1 MTGSTTYLKN
11 ILILA
16 AGLLMMTVPLMSQN
30 RDARKIL
37 WTAALRFEQAIYPGD
52 EDSLPVYSERLPWIG
67 RPDEQPKIVLQN
79 TRFELAT
86 GDPEWLRQLALKVTN
101 TELTVR
107 TSLQT
112 ERNKY
117 FVRYSMVP
125 LRRNPSTGQIERL
138 VEFVPE
144 IQKLQGTSD
153 TLKTGKIVHQYT
165 SRSVLADGTWYKI
178 RVSRSGI
185 HKLTYADLKK
195 IGIQDPA
202 KVRVFGNGGKQLPYS
217 SGLERPDDLLEN
229 QIYMEKG
236 SDSLFNEGDY
246 ILFYGQGSTT
256 WKYDAIQ
263 KIFVH
268 RLHLYSDYS
277 YYFLTEDLG
286 PGRRVTSLPASG
298 LVPQVTVNEY
308 DAYDFR
314 EKDSLNLIKSG
325 RLWCWKYFNDNAPTC
340 GFDFSFPGQVAAEPV
355 LVTASL
361 WARSPK
367 TSPNSVF
374 YIKNGDT
381 RFEAVGL
388 AGVYTTN
395 SEALYASSAISN
407 SKFTPGTESF
417 RINFQ
422 FINSNPSGEGWLDY
436 LILNTRCAIK
446 LSDGQLA
453 FRDSRQTGAG
463 KVVKYRIDGATSAN
477 RIWDITDITNVSQIT
492 AQASGSGLE
501 FTAAADQLKEYVVF
515 DPNSASLYVPDFT
528 GEGLGLLPNQNL
540 HGIACPDMVILVQ
553 DDLRSYAQQLADLHT
568 DHEGLNTLLV
578 SPDQIYNEF
587 SSGMKDVT
595 AIRDFLK
602 MFYDRSAGTSLK
614 LKYFLIFGDGSYDNK
629 SMPDETTTYLPTYQ
643 SLESLYP
650 TSSYVTDDF
659 FGLLDTGEDLEPGL
673 LDVGIGRLPVTTET
687 EAAIM
692 LDKIK
697 QYYSS
702 SALGDWRNLI
712 CFIGDDED
720 GNSHMRDANTLADKL
735 GSEYP
740 AFNIDKIFLD
750 AYQQVSLPG
759 GDRYPEVSQAISD
772 RMKKGALIMNY
783 LGHGSEVG
791 LAHENIVT
799 LSDIQNWKN
808 PDHFP
813 LFITATCEFS
823 RFDDYE
829 KTSAG
834 ELVILNADGG
844 GIALLS
850 TTRLVYSSPNFIL
863 NREFYNYAFTL
874 DNQGNRLALGDVMRL
889 TKNAVGEEQNKLSF
903 TLLGDP
909 ALILSYPELGIRM
922 TEINGQPVAEFS
934 DTLKALSITTVK
946 GHITDLQG
954 VKLNDF
960 NGVVIPAVYDKEI
973 TQTNLA
979 NDGGAIME
987 FTVRNNI
994 LFKGK
999 ASVKNGD
1006 FSFSFPVP
1014 RDIAYEVGTGKF
1026 SFYGKNDVSD
1036 VCGVDQSIRIGGS
1049 EGISTND
1056 QTGPEVGVFMND
1068 TTFVSGGI
1076 TGENPTLVI
1085 RITDSSGVN
1094 TTGNGIGHDITATI
1108 DDNQQSSIVL
1118 NDYYESDLDQYHSG
1132 SISYPL
1138 SNLAAGNHTVKV
1150 KVWDIVNNST
1160 ETQIDFTVHSSDELV
1175 LEHVLNYPN
1184 PFTTKTDFYFEHN
1197 QGDQALDVLIQIFTV
1212 GGKLVKSFEFLT
1224 VDQTQVQPG
1233 SFRVGPVSWDGLD
1246 DYGDRIG
1253 RGTYFYRVKV
1263 RTADGKTK
1271 EAFQKLVILK

>member
-1 MTGSTTYLKN
+1 MTGSITHLKN
-11 ILILA
+11 KLILA
-16 AGLLMMTVPLMSQN
+16 AGLLVMTFPLMSQDRN
-30 RDARKIL
+30 ARTIL
-37 WTAALRFEQAIYPGD
+37 WTAALRFEQAIYPND
-52 EDSLPVYSERLPWIG
+52 TDSLPVYSERLPWTG
-67 RPDEQPKIVLQN
+67 RTDEQPEIVLKDA
-79 TRFELAT
+79 RFEPVT
-86 GDPEWLRQLALKVTN
+86 GDPEWLRQLSRKVTN

-107 TSLQT
+107 TSLQI
-112 ERNKY
+112 ERKKY
-117 FVRYSMVP
+117 FARFSLVP
-125 LRRNPSTGQIERL
+125 LRKNPTTGQIERL
-138 VEFVPE
+138 VSFVPDLQKVAGVAE
-144 IQKLQGTSD
+144 I
-153 TLKTGKIVHQYT
+153 LKTGKITHQYT
-165 SRSVLADGTWYKI
+165 SRSVLADGRWYKI
-178 RVSRSGI
+178 QVSQSGI
-185 HKLTYADLKK
+185 QKLTYADLKK
-195 IGIQDPA
+195 IGFQDPGN
-202 KVRVFGNGGKQLPYS
+202 VRVFGNGGRQLPYS

-229 QIYMEKG
+229 QVYFEKG
-236 SDSLFNEGDY
+236 SDDLFNEGDY
-246 ILFYGQGSTT
+246 LLFYGQGSTT
-256 WKYDAIQ
+256 WKYDATQ
-263 KIFVH
+263 KLFAH

-286 PGRRVTSLPASG
+286 PGRRVKALPASG
-298 LVPQVTVNEY
+298 LVPQSTVTEY

-355 LVTASL
+355 KVTTSL

-436 LILNTRCAIK
+436 LTLNTRCTNK

-453 FRDSRQTGAG
+453 FRDTRETGIG
-463 KVVKYRIDGATSAN
+463 KVVRFRIADATSAN
-477 RIWDITDITNVSQIT
+477 LIWDITDITNIVQIT
-492 AQASGSGLE
+492 AQESGSGLE
-501 FTAAADQLKEYVVF
+501 FIAAADQLKEYLVF
-515 DPNSASLYVPDFT
+515 DPASASLYKPTFT
-528 GEGLGLLPNQNL
+528 GEGLGLLTNQNL
-540 HGIACPDMVILVQ
+540 HGMACPDMIILVH
-553 DDLRSYAQQLADLHT
+553 DDLKSYAQQLADLHSEK
-568 DHEGLNTLLV
+568 EGLSTILV
-578 SPDQIYNEF
+578 SPIQIYNEF
-587 SSGMKDVT
+587 SSGMTDVT

-602 MFYDRSAGTSLK
+602 MFYDRSTGGSFR
-614 LKYFLIFGDGSYDNK
+614 LKYFLFFGDGSYDNK
-629 SMPDETTTYLPTYQ
+629 NILKDFKTCLPTYQ

-673 LDVGIGRLPVTTET
+673 LDIGIGRLPVISET
-687 EAAIM
+687 EASNVI
-692 LDKIK
+692 DKVK

-702 SALGDWRNLI
+702 AALGDWRNLV

-735 GSEYP
+735 STEYP

-750 AYQQVSLPG
+750 AYQQVSLPA
-759 GDRYPEVSQAISD
+759 GDRYPEVNQAISD

-783 LGHGSEVG
+783 LGHGSEKG
-791 LAHENIVT
+791 LAHEEILRND
-799 LSDIQNWKN
+799 DIKNWEN

-823 RFDDYE
+823 RFDD
-829 KTSAG
+829 TTLVSAG
-834 ELVILNADGG
+834 EWVLLNPKGG

-863 NREFYNYAFTL
+863 NREFYNYAFKR
-874 DNQGNRLALGDVMRL
+874 DDQGNRLALGDVMRL
-889 TKNAVGEEQNKLSF
+889 TKNAVGEEQNKLNF
-903 TLLGDP
+903 TLIGDP
-909 ALILSYPELGIRM
+909 ALILSYPEMGIRM
-922 TEINGQPVAEFS
+922 TEINGQEVSAFT
-934 DTLKALSITTVK
+934 DTLKALSTTTVK
-946 GHITDLQG
+946 GHVIDLQG
-954 VKLNDF
+954 NKIENF
-960 NGVVIPAVYDKEI
+960 NGIVIPAIYDKEI

-987 FTVRNNI
+987 FSVRNNI

-1006 FSFSFPVP
+1006 FFFSFPVP
-1014 RDIAYEVGTGKF
+1014 RDIAYNVGTGKF
-1026 SFYGKNDVSD
+1026 SFYGKNDFTD
-1036 VCGVDQSIRIGGS
+1036 AHGVDQSILIGGS
-1049 EGISTND
+1049 EGTSTND

-1068 TTFVSGGI
+1068 TTFISGGI
-1076 TGENPTLVI
+1076 TGKNPTLVI
-1085 RITDSSGVN
+1085 RIKDSSGVN

-1108 DDNQQSSIVL
+1108 DNKQQSSIVL
-1118 NDYYESDLDQYHSG
+1118 NDYYESDLDEYRSG
-1132 SISYPL
+1132 SIRYPL
-1138 SNLAAGNHTVKV
+1138 SNLEAGNHTIKV

-1160 ETQIDFTVHSSDELV
+1160 ETQIDFTVHSSDELI

-1197 QGDQALDVLIQIFTV
+1197 QGDQALDVLIQVFTLS
-1212 GGKLVKSFEFLT
+1212 GKLVKSFEFLT

-1271 EAFQKLVILK
+1271 EVFQKLVILK